1 MLETPNLN
9 PHEEG
14 KQQEPNYDSYLTAS
28 AEELSGT
35 AKILCEI
42 IEKTPPFELESALH
56 ATRILPTPE
65 IVQEVLKFSYGC
77 PTAAVKFFRWSGLAH
92 SHNERSWNLMV
103 DLLGRNKLFEEMW
116 DAIRSLRQEGM
127 LSITAF
133 VSAFGSYC
141 VAGRFNEAIMTFD
154 VMERFEISSLSI
166 CFGL

>member
-9 PHEEG
+9 PQEEG
-14 KQQEPNYDSYLTAS
+14 KQRESNYASYLTTS
-28 AEELSGT
+28 ADELSGT

-42 IEKTPPFELESALH
+42 IEKTPPDEVESALY

-65 IVQEVLKFSYGC
+65 IVQEVLKLLYGS

-92 SHNERSWNLMV
+92 NHTERSWNLMV

-116 DAIRSLRQEGM
+116 DAIRSMRQGGM
-127 LSITAF
+127 LSVTAF
-133 VSAFGSYC
+133 VSAFGNYC
-141 VAGRFNEAIMTFD
+141 VAGRSDEAVMTFD
-154 VMERFEISSLSI
+154 VMERFEISSLLI